1 MWIMELQV
9 KEDKVGEQQQVIRL
23 GGGGGVSKA
32 RRSNGSQIVT
42 QQWAARTKTRRLST
56 RGCD

>member
-23 GGGGGVSKA
+23 GGGGEF
-32 RRSNGSQIVT
+32 RRQGGLT
-42 QQWAARTKTRRLST
+42 GAKL
-56 RGCD
+56 